1 VTAACL
7 ASVGHEVTGL
17 DSNQDVTSALNE
29 GKAPLFEPDLDA
41 LIAKGISCGRLRFTS
56 DMETACKDA
65 EVLWVTFDTPVD
77 DDDVA
82 DINFVLNQVK
92 SAVMLLS
99 SGALVLVSSQLP
111 VGSITI
117 LENFAKENVPNKN
130 ISFASSPE
138 NLRLGKALNVFLHPD
153 RIIVG
158 TRFDEDR
165 IVLEKLLSPITE
177 KIEWMSVESAEMT
190 KHAINVFLATS
201 VTFANEIAAICELV
215 GADAKEVERGLKSES
230 RIGPKAYLSPGGPFA
245 GGTLARD
252 IEFLGKISQDRQLA
266 TPLISSVRT
275 SNDVHKKWVQRKLLE
290 RFPDL
295 SGIRVAIWGLT
306 YKAGTDTLR
315 RSLSVELVD
324 WLLEQGAQVQVYD
337 PAVKEL
343 PISWANRV
351 KKCVSAQENHEE
363 IQVLVVGT
371 EWPEFKDEARRL
383 PKFAKSNLLII
394 DANRHLLES
403 LRGTTMPYLSVG
415 SR

>member
-1 VTAACL
+1 
-7 ASVGHEVTGL
+7 
-17 DSNQDVTSALNE
+17 
-29 GKAPLFEPDLDA
+29 
-41 LIAKGISCGRLRFTS
+41 
-56 DMETACKDA
+56 M
-65 EVLWVTFDTPVD
+65 TFDTPVN

-99 SGALVLVSSQLP
+99 DGALVLVSSQLP
-111 VGSITI
+111 VGSIAI
-117 LENFAKENVPNKN
+117 LENFAKERVPNKN

-138 NLRLGKALNVFLHPD
+138 NLRLGKALNLFLHPD

-158 TRFDEDR
+158 TRSTEDR
-165 IVLEKLLSPITE
+165 IALEKLLSPITG

-190 KHAINVFLATS
+190 KHAINAFLATS
-201 VTFANEIAAICELV
+201 VTFANELAAICELV
-215 GADAKEVERGLKSES
+215 GADAKEVERGLKSED

-252 IEFLGKISQDRQLA
+252 IEFLGKISQNRQLI
-266 TPLISSVRT
+266 TPLLSSVQL
-275 SNDVHKKWVQRKLLE
+275 SNNAHKKWVQRKLLGH
-290 RFPDL
+290 FSDL
-295 SGIRVAIWGLT
+295 DGIRVAIWGLT

-324 WLLEQGAQVQVYD
+324 WLLENGAQVQVYD

-343 PISWANRV
+343 PISWANQV
-351 KKCVSAQENHEE
+351 KKCASAHENLEE
-363 IQVLVVGT
+363 IQALVVGT

-383 PKFAKSNLLII
+383 PEFAKSNLLII

-403 LRGTTMPYLSVG
+403 LRETTMPYLSVG
-415 SR
+415 SRQAS